1 MNNIQTNI
9 VRLDIASYSE
19 IQEVTVSFTTPSDMD
34 ENVTF
39 RFFNM
44 KNNTTLK
51 LYEITLHK
59 R

>member
-19 IQEVTVSFTTPSDMD
+19 IQEVTVSFTTPSDMA

-44 KNNTTLK
+44 KNNTTLN